1 MAATLAQKEGGE
13 EGEEGEEKRG
23 EVWKRMATGWNYRTR
38 KGVNRQEAAT
48 LAVRARARPR
58 FLVLLA
64 LAPLIWAVRFYVPM
78 HEGIAAASRLH
89 LSRSRSEMCT
99 ASRGTRASASARP
112 SLT

>member
-1 MAATLAQKEGGE
+1 METDGYGVELQNSERSEQAGG
-13 EGEEGEEKRG
+13 G
-23 EVWKRMATGWNYRTR
+23 
-38 KGVNRQEAAT
+38 AAT
-48 LAVRARARPR
+48 LAVRARPR

-64 LAPLIWAVRFYVPM
+64 LAPLIWAARFYVPM

>member
-1 MAATLAQKEGGE
+1 MANGLWDPVLSLSADGYGVELQNSERSEQAGG
-13 EGEEGEEKRG
+13 GDPGG
-23 EVWKRMATGWNYRTR
+23 A
-38 KGVNRQEAAT
+38 
-48 LAVRARARPR
+48 RARPCPRPR

>member
-1 MAATLAQKEGGE
+1 MATLAQKEG
-13 EGEEGEEKRG
+13 GEEGEEKRG

-78 HEGIAAASRLH
+78 HEGIAAAASRLH